1 MSRISPIHWVAKE
14 RKLQAKKKMNRLF
27 GKSNNAPKPTLEDA
41 SNRINSRSDVVDAR
55 VAKIDAELVKLKE
68 QIQRSRGMAQ
78 NRYKQRAVQLL
89 QQKRMYQNQQD
100 MMMQQQFNVDQLQ
113 FTTETMKDTQVQVDA
128 MKQAKKELGK
138 NMKKLNIDKVD
149 KLQDDLTDLY
159 MDTQEIQEIMGRGYD
174 VPEDIDEDEMLGELD
189 ALDFD
194 MEKENDADYLSD
206 ALAMPGA
213 KLPDLPGGKV
223 DAGGQ
228 QETSN
233 TADPSSLEA
242 QLGL

>member
-1 MSRISPIHWVAKE
+1 
-14 RKLQAKKKMNRLF
+14 MNRLF
-27 GKSNNAPKPTLEDA
+27 GKANNAPKPTLEDA
-41 SNRINSRSDVVDAR
+41 SNRISNRSDVVDAR
-55 VAKIDAELVKLKE
+55 ISKIDAELVKVKE
-68 QIQRSRGMAQ
+68 LIQRSRGMTQ

-113 FTTETMKDTQVQVDA
+113 FTTETVKDTHVQVSA
-128 MKQAKKELGK
+128 MKQANKELRKG
-138 NMKKLNIDKVD
+138 MKKLNLDKVEEM
-149 KLQDDLTDLY
+149 QDELTDLY
-159 MDTQEIQEIMGRGYD
+159 MDTQEIQEIMGRAYE

-194 MEKENDADYLSD
+194 MEKEKDADYLAD
-206 ALAMPGA
+206 ALAMPGT
-213 KLPDLPGGKV
+213 KLPDVPTDNKV

-228 QETSN
+228 NESN
-233 TADPSSLEA
+233 TVDPYSLEA

>member
-1 MSRISPIHWVAKE
+1 
-14 RKLQAKKKMNRLF
+14 MNRLF
-27 GKSNNAPKPTLEDA
+27 GKSNNTPKPTLEDA
-41 SNRINSRSDVVDAR
+41 SGRISNRSDVVDAR
-55 VAKIDAELVKLKE
+55 VAKIDAELMKLKE

-78 NRYKQRAVQLL
+78 QRYKQRALQLL
-89 QQKRMYQNQQD
+89 QQKRMYQGQQD

-113 FTTETMKDTQVQVDA
+113 FTTETMKDTQIQVDA
-128 MKQAKKELGK
+128 LKGANKALKKE
-138 NMKKLNIDKVD
+138 MKKLNIDKVD
-149 KLQDDLTDLY
+149 QMQDELADLY
-159 MDTQEIQEIMGRGYD
+159 MDTQEIQEIMGRAYD

-194 MEKENDADYLSD
+194 MEKEKDADYLAD

-213 KLPDLPGGKV
+213 KLPDLPNNTTKV

-228 QETSN
+228 AENNN
-233 TADPSSLEA
+233 TADPYSLEA